1 MNPEYLGDTVEEA
14 LRVYDFDKRNK
25 TFKLK
30 NYLCGKENGAWY
42 RFKEDNTIIYDFM
55 SKGSNC

>member
-14 LRVYDFDKRNK
+14 LRVYDSDKRNK

-42 RFKEDNTIIYDFM
+42 RFKENNTIIYDFLE
-55 SKGSNC
+55 KR